1 MNNVD
6 PKNKNV
12 SEYDNSYDA
21 DDKVTNGDNPVREG
35 TEDAS
40 ILSDQAPTGSAE
52 YVKLN
57 EYDNHPREQE
67 EFVDDDALNI
77 KNPQPED

>member
-6 PKNKNV
+6 PKNKKMG
-12 SEYDNSYDA
+12 EYDHSYDA

-35 TEDAS
+35 TEESS
-40 ILSDQAPTGSAE
+40 ILSDQAPTGDAE
-52 YVKLN
+52 YTTLK

-77 KNPQPED
+77 KPED

>member
-1 MNNVD
+1 MEQKD

-12 SEYDNSYDA
+12 VEYDHSYDA

-35 TEDAS
+35 TENSS
-40 ILSDQAPTGSAE
+40 ILSDQAPTGDAE
-52 YVKLN
+52 FTKLN

-67 EFVDDDALNI
+67 EFIDDDKLNI
-77 KNPQPED
+77 KPED